1 MEKKIKAA
9 FDSELSGR
17 RAEGMSLHPFAEVCS
32 IEGSALE
39 TRSLAA
45 GCVSEL
51 MTNLCGWEMC
61 CWMW

>member
-1 MEKKIKAA
+1 
-9 FDSELSGR
+9 
-17 RAEGMSLHPFAEVCS
+17 MSLHPFAEVRS